1 MIARYSEGSK
11 QVEHMHVSEA
21 KTGHWGRAVLRPSV
35 VSDPVTPWTVAQQ
48 APLSK
53 ALPQQ
58 EYWSGLPSPPP
69 GDLPNP
75 RTKLVSPAWADGY
88 FTTEPPAKPETGYN
102 TSPYKKRR
110 SSWDE
115 SSSLPQGW
123 KHSPTVICDWGKSG
137 NPRSLK
143 KKKKYL
149 HVRYTYAHIVCI

>member
-1 MIARYSEGSK
+1 MRYSDGSK

-21 KTGHWGRAVLRPSV
+21 KTGHRGHAVLRPSV
-35 VSDPVTPWTVAQQ
+35 VSDSVTPWTVTHQ

-53 ALPQQ
+53 ALSQQ

-75 RTKLVSPAWADGY
+75 RTKLVSPALADRY

-110 SSWDE
+110 CSWDD
-115 SSSLPQGW
+115 SSSLPRA
-123 KHSPTVICDWGKSG
+123 G
-137 NPRSLK
+137 NTAQL
-143 KKKKYL
+143 
-149 HVRYTYAHIVCI
+149 